1 MRKIAPA
8 TQRKN
13 EKYILNLLNTQGND
27 LQDMNGEGTFFTALL
42 SESGNQQVKI
52 FLINGARNSKDWPNL
67 SHWKKIL
74 TLYGEGDPTI
84 GPSQTLILDVTVCY
98 KVLVKKL
105 TTEDVQTG
113 FTDGYVVY

>member
-1 MRKIAPA
+1 MPPSTHYGGTLPSPMGTVATAMRKIAPA

-67 SHWKKIL
+67 SH
-74 TLYGEGDPTI
+74 
-84 GPSQTLILDVTVCY
+84 
-98 KVLVKKL
+98 
-105 TTEDVQTG
+105 
-113 FTDGYVVY
+113 